1 MKKMVASAAVIAAFG
16 LAAPAMA
23 QSQPETTGKQTGQ
36 EQTAQKDPGTEVK
49 VDQGAPDVTVTQPAP
64 TVTVVDPEPKVKV
77 ETPEPQVTVDQ
88 PKPEVEVEQGKP
100 DVQVQQSDNADVIMK
115 EKETTAQTQTGTQ
128 TEPQSQQQ
136 AGMSAQELEALV
148 GKEIYDQEGNEA
160 GEIAEVLPAQ
170 GSGSP
175 QVVIERGGVL
185 GIGEK
190 QYVIS
195 ADQLQMNGE
204 QVQVPMS
211 KQQISELPRY
221 EGSQQ
226 EGQSQ

>member
-23 QSQPETTGKQTGQ
+23 QSQQETQGKQTGQ

-49 VDQGAPDVTVTQPAP
+49 VDQGSPDVNVTQPAP

-100 DVQVQQSDNADVIMK
+100 DVKVQQSDNADVIMK

-128 TEPQSQQQ
+128 TQQTQQQ
-136 AGMSAQELEALV
+136 AGMSQQELEALV
-148 GKEIYDQEGNEA
+148 GKEIFDQEGNEA
-160 GEIAEVLPAQ
+160 GEIAEVLPAD
-170 GSGSP
+170 GGGAP

-190 QYVIS
+190 QYVVS

-204 QVQVPMS
+204 QVQLPMN

>member
-23 QSQPETTGKQTGQ
+23 QSQQETQGKQTGQ

-49 VDQGAPDVTVTQPAP
+49 VDQGSPDVNVTQPAP

-100 DVQVQQSDNADVIMK
+100 DVKVQQSENADVIVK
-115 EKETTAQTQTGTQ
+115 EKQTTAQTGTQ
-128 TEPQSQQQ
+128 TEPQTQQQ
-136 AGMSAQELEALV
+136 AGMSQQELEALV
-148 GKEIYDQEGNEA
+148 GKEIFDQEGNEA
-160 GEIAEVLPAQ
+160 GEIAEVVPAQ
-170 GSGSP
+170 GGGSP

-190 QYVIS
+190 QYVVS

-204 QVQVPMS
+204 QVQLPMN